1 MHSSRAGADLYQTY
15 FKAAYFRDIAAR
27 IEQAGPSDQ
36 ILLSGM
42 RLDPSD
48 PLVERL
54 LAALRVASQRG
65 AKVTALIDA
74 WTFLI
79 DGLSLGPLWW
89 HRAIPPANQLRG
101 IWRERAAAMEKLAEA
116 GCAVHVLN
124 RPGRRFSNP
133 FAGRSHIKTCI
144 INERVYV
151 GGCNLDR
158 SDDVDL
164 MLAFDNAAAAKW
176 LREQLLSGAH
186 KRSVRQALAGDD
198 QQFAQ
203 DASHHLLLDAGVPRQ
218 SIIYDQALR
227 TIDTAREWL
236 LITCQYFPVGRTAEH
251 LRRAQA
257 RGVHVRVLFNNGRKL
272 MPIERFSSWPALLRE
287 RSRLPADFF
296 AGELPRNQ
304 PFLHAKVLASETEL
318 LVGSHNYIEAG
329 VRLGTA
335 EFTLYA
341 HDAELSRTVARQTI
355 ASLGPERAQ
364 QFEFL
369 R

>member
-15 FKAAYFRDIAAR
+15 FKAAYFRDMIAR
-27 IEQAGPSDQ
+27 IGQAGSGDQ

-48 PLVERL
+48 PLVAQL
-54 LAALRVASQRG
+54 ITAMCAGSKRG
-65 AKVTALIDA
+65 AEITALIDA

-79 DGLSLGPLWW
+79 DGLLLGPLWW
-89 HRAIPPANQLRG
+89 HRTVPPAGRLRG
-101 IWRERAAAMEKLAEA
+101 IWHERATAVEKLTEA

-124 RPGRRFSNP
+124 QPGRRFSNP

-151 GGCNLDR
+151 GGCNLDD
-158 SDDVDL
+158 SAAVDL
-164 MLAFDNAAAAKW
+164 MLAFDGPSAAKW
-176 LREQLLSGAH
+176 LRTQLLPSARKG
-186 KRSVRQALAGDD
+186 SVRQALAGQD

-203 DASHHLLLDAGVPRQ
+203 DASHHLLLDAGVPGQ
-218 SIIYDQALR
+218 SIIYEQALR
-227 TIDTAREWL
+227 TIDAAREWL
-236 LITCQYFPVGRTAEH
+236 FITCQYFPVGRTAEH
-251 LRRAQA
+251 LKRAKA
-257 RGVHVRVLFNNGRKL
+257 RGVQVRVLFNNGRKL
-272 MPIERFSSWPALLRE
+272 MPVERFSSRPALLRE
-287 RSRLPADFF
+287 RLRMPADFF
-296 AGELPRNQ
+296 ANELPLSQ
-304 PFLHAKVLASETEL
+304 PFLHAKILASETEL

-335 EFTLYA
+335 ELTLHA
-341 HDAELSRTVARQTI
+341 QDAELSRSVARQTI
-355 ASLGPERAQ
+355 ASLGLERAQ